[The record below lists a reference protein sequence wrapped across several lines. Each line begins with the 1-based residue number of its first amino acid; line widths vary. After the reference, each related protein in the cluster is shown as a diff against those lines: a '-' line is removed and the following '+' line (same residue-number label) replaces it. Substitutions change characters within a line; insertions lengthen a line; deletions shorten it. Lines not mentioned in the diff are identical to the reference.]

1 MEIELLFFGSIQDV
15 IGKRTEKVTLN
26 SSSSIKEFRVFLEE
40 KYPKLKTLSQFSI
53 AINME
58 YATDEQLIENGDM
71 VALIPPVSGG

>member
-58 YATDEQLIENGDM
+58 YATDEQLIKNGDM

>member
-15 IGKRTEKVTLN
+15 IGKRTEKVTL
-26 SSSSIKEFRVFLEE
+26 SSSLSIKEFRVFLEE
-40 KYPKLKTLSQFSI
+40 KYPKLKTQTQFSM

>member
-15 IGKRTEKVTLN
+15 IGKRTEKVTL
-26 SSSSIKEFRVFLEE
+26 SSSLSIKEFRVFLEE
-40 KYPKLKTLSQFSI
+40 KYQKLKTQTQFSM